1 MFEQAMNEDAG
12 TPSHTTTAVIHRKK
26 TDVAPRSLG
35 RELVAVTRQIQ
46 TITKWR
52 DEVEQHMS
60 QNKDDMAAVNKKLDL
75 LLEVILPTG
84 GIGGASIC
92 RGNVA
97 TNTMTCSHPGHI
109 ASNISAKKTLCNPT
123 VPAENERTCSASGVS
138 EEVCP
143 GLPKS
148 ALPGT
153 RQFVGWS
160 SPTVFHNI
168 VRMHLYSWDMLAPSN

>member
-1 MFEQAMNEDAG
+1 MLEQALNEDAG

-35 RELVAVTRQIQ
+35 RELLAVTRQIQ
-46 TITKWR
+46 TITNWR

-75 LLEVILPTG
+75 LLEVMLPTAG
-84 GIGGASIC
+84 GGGASIR

-97 TNTMTCSHPGHI
+97 THTLTCSLAGHN
-109 ASNISAKKTLCNPT
+109 ASTISAEKTIGNST

-143 GLPKS
+143 GVPES
-148 ALPGT
+148 SQPGL
-153 RQFVGWS
+153 R
-160 SPTVFHNI
+160 
-168 VRMHLYSWDMLAPSN
+168 

>member
-1 MFEQAMNEDAG
+1 MLKQAMNEDAG

-26 TDVAPRSLG
+26 TDVAPRPLV
-35 RELVAVTRQIQ
+35 RELVAVTRQIH

-84 GIGGASIC
+84 GVGGASIR

-97 TNTMTCSHPGHI
+97 MNTMTCSHPGHN
-109 ASNISAKKTLCNPT
+109 ASNISAEKTLCNPT
-123 VPAENERTCSASGVS
+123 VPAENERTWSASGVS

-143 GLPKS
+143 GLPES
-148 ALPGT
+148 SLPGVHT
-153 RQFVGWS
+153 Y
-160 SPTVFHNI
+160 T
-168 VRMHLYSWDMLAPSN
+168 